1 MQSTTIW
8 EALTDGMNIWTAL
21 AKHTNIWTAAITE
34 NINNWAAL
42 VYLCDTAAVE
52 EEGSNPLPANE
63 GWTVQDPQ
71 LVTIQVERGRVH
83 RDQGG
88 DRGVV
93 PAQFVMQF
101 SSQFIYFDSGGK
113 CISFLIVKCSVAD
126 PDWLSIFGNY
136 EKRIFGTGTNYL
148 PFSSS

>member
-93 PAQFVMQF
+93 PAQFGMQF
-101 SSQFIYFDSGGK
+101 SSQFILTQVRNANALA
-113 CISFLIVKCSVAD
+113 FLLLNAVLRIRTD
-126 PDWLSIFGNY
+126 LSIFGNY
-136 EKRIFGTGTNYL
+136 
-148 PFSSS
+148 